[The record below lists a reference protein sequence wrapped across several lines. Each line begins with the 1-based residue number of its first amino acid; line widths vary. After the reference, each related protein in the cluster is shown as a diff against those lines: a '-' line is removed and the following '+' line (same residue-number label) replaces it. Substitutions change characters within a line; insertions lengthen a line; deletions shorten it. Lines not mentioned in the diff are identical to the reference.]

1 MIITKTPLRMS
12 FVGGG
17 SDLPSFYR
25 KYGGAVVSS
34 AIDSFVYIIIKDR
47 FEEGIRLSYSKTE
60 NILRSSDI
68 EHPLVRNAFLL
79 TNFDESV
86 EVVSIADIPSSGTG
100 LGSSS
105 SFTVG
110 LLKALSSFNNKEIDT
125 KELAESAC
133 HIEIDLC
140 GNPIGKQDQYA
151 AAFGGFKMY
160 KFNTDDSV
168 IIDDIAISSDIRDEL
183 NRQIISFYIG
193 GDRSA
198 NKILADQ
205 QDQLRKKEKI
215 KSMKRMVELVYD
227 LKSELENNNLMNFG
241 EILHENWV
249 LKRDMTQSIAN
260 SRIDEIYE
268 TAIENGATGGKL
280 LGAGGGGFMIFHAPK
295 EADRARIAKKLDH
308 LRKVN
313 LKLYKDGSHKLNY
326 F

>member
-17 SDLPSFYR
+17 SDLPSFYK
-25 KYGGAVVSS
+25 KYGGAVISS
-34 AIDSFVYIIIKDR
+34 AIDSFVYIIMKDR

-60 NILRSSDI
+60 NILRTSEI

-79 TNFDESV
+79 RNFDESV

-110 LLKALSSFNNKEIDT
+110 LLRALNSFKNKEIDAR
-125 KELAESAC
+125 ELAESAC

-151 AAFGGFKMY
+151 AAFGGLKMY

-168 IIDDIAISSDIRDEL
+168 AIEDITISLETRNEL
-183 NRQIISFYIG
+183 NKQIISFYIG

-205 QDQLRKKEKI
+205 QDQLRKKDKI
-215 KSMKRMVELVYD
+215 QSMKRMVELVYD
-227 LKSELENNNLMNFG
+227 LKNELENNNLRNFG
-241 EILHENWV
+241 EILHENWT
-249 LKRDMTQSIAN
+249 LKRNMTKMIAN
-260 SRIDEIYE
+260 TYIDEIYK

-280 LGAGGGGFMIFHAPK
+280 LGAGGGGFMIFHVPSEGDRIKICK
-295 EADRARIAKKLDH
+295 ELGN
-308 LRKVN
+308 LRKVD
-313 LKLYKDGSHKLNY
+313 LFLYEKGSQTLNY